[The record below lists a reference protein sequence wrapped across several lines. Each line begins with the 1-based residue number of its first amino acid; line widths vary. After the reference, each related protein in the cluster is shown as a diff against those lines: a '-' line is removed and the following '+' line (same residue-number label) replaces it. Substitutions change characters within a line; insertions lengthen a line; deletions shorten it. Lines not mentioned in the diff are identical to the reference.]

1 MISKELLVAC
11 ALLLVLE
18 GMLPFLSPRAWRD
31 VVTNVARLDDRML
44 RAVSL
49 GSMLMGTALLYLVR

>member
-1 MISKELLVAC
+1 MMSRELLVAC

-18 GMLPFLSPRAWRD
+18 GLLPFLSPRAWRD

-49 GSMLMGTALLYLVR
+49 GSMLMGTALLYLVH